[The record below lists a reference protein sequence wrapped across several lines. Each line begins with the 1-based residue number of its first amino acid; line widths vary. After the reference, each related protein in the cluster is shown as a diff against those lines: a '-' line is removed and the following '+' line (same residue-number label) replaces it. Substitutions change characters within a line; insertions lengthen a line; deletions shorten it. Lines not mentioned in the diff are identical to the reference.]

1 MYTKYDTK
9 LKKMKASKKNN
20 ATKLGLLAGGLAIAT
35 LGSGAFA
42 ATSLGSA
49 GELRS
54 ELAAETIQAGIDF
67 KSQDA
72 KCGEAKS
79 TEAKCGE
86 EGKAAEAKCGEKGK
100 AAEAKC
106 GEAGKASEAK
116 CGESGKATEA
126 KCGEEGKSSEA
137 KCGEAGKK

>member
-1 MYTKYDTK
+1 MYVKYDTK
-9 LKKMKASKKNN
+9 LKKMKASKKNT
-20 ATKLGLLAGGLAIAT
+20 TKLGLLAGGLALAT

-86 EGKAAEAKCGEKGK
+86 EGKATEAKCGE
-100 AAEAKC
+100 E
-106 GEAGKASEAK
+106 
-116 CGESGKATEA
+116 GKATEA
-126 KCGEEGKSSEA
+126 KCGEEGKATEAKCGEEGKATEAKCGEEGKATEA